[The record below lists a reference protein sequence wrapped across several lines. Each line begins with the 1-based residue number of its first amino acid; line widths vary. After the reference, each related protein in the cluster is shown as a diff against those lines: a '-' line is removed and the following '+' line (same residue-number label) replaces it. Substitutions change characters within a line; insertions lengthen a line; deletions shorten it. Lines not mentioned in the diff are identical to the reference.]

1 MKSATLPTIN
11 KKMNY
16 YRDLDIFGVQ
26 ITAFFLTK
34 WTKNDHKM
42 EPKADHG
49 ENSYQGFGRL
59 KDRKALITGGDS
71 GIGRAIAIAYARE
84 GAEICINYLPEEK
97 EDADWVCD
105 LLEGEGHAVHRMPGN
120 LTDKEFCNT
129 LIKEAHERMGGLD
142 ILVNNAGKQVR
153 QPGIEDISDEQF
165 DETMKTNV
173 YAMFWLTKAALPL
186 MPPGAAIINVTSNQ
200 GFSPA
205 PDLLDYATSKFAIR
219 GFTEAIAQGAI
230 ERGVRVNGVAPG
242 PFWTPLQPSGGQTQE
257 KVQEFGKGTPM
268 GRPGQPA
275 ELAPTFVFL
284 ASQESSYISGEIIGV
299 TGGKPIS

>member
-1 MKSATLPTIN
+1 MTETVKSQYD
-11 KKMNY
+11 M
-16 YRDLDIFGVQ
+16 RDPRTQYPQPPFPKQPQDKPGF
-26 ITAFFLTK
+26 
-34 WTKNDHKM
+34 DHKM

-205 PDLLDYATSKFAIR
+205 PYLLDYATSKFAIR

-230 ERGVRVNGVAPG
+230 ERGVRVNGVVPG

>member
-1 MKSATLPTIN
+1 MTDTVQN
-11 KKMNY
+11 QYEM
-16 YRDLDIFGVQ
+16 RDPRAQYPKPPFPKQPQEKPG
-26 ITAFFLTK
+26 F
-34 WTKNDHKM
+34 DHKM

-49 ENSYQGFGRL
+49 EDSYKGFGRL
-59 KDRKALITGGDS
+59 KGRKALITGGDS
-71 GIGRAIAIAYARE
+71 GIGRAVAIAYARE

-105 LLEGEGHAVHRMPGN
+105 LLEGEGHTVHRMPGN
-120 LTDKEFCNT
+120 LTDKEFCNS
-129 LIKEAHERMGGLD
+129 LIKDAHEKMGGLD

-173 YAMFWLTKAALPL
+173 YAMFWLSKAALPL

-205 PDLLDYATSKFAIR
+205 PYLLDYATTKFAIR
-219 GFTEAIAQGAI
+219 GFTEALAQGALD
-230 ERGVRVNGVAPG
+230 RGVRVNGVAPG

-257 KVQEFGKGTPM
+257 KVQEFGKATPM

>member
-1 MKSATLPTIN
+1 MTDTVQN
-11 KKMNY
+11 QYEM
-16 YRDLDIFGVQ
+16 RDPRAQYPKPPFPKQPQEKPG
-26 ITAFFLTK
+26 F
-34 WTKNDHKM
+34 DHKM

-49 ENSYQGFGRL
+49 EDSYKGFGRL
-59 KDRKALITGGDS
+59 KGRKALITGGDS
-71 GIGRAIAIAYARE
+71 GIGRAVAIAYARE

-105 LLEGEGHAVHRMPGN
+105 LLEGEGHTLHRMPGN
-120 LTDKEFCNT
+120 LTDKEFCNS
-129 LIKEAHERMGGLD
+129 LIKDAHEKMGGLD

-173 YAMFWLTKAALPL
+173 YAMFWLSKAALPL

-205 PDLLDYATSKFAIR
+205 PYLLDYATTKFAIR
-219 GFTEAIAQGAI
+219 GFTEALAQGALD
-230 ERGVRVNGVAPG
+230 RGVRVNGVAPG

-257 KVQEFGKGTPM
+257 KVQEFGKATPM

-284 ASQESSYISGEIIGV
+284 ASQESSYVSGEIIGV

>member
-1 MKSATLPTIN
+1 MTETVKSQYD
-11 KKMNY
+11 M
-16 YRDLDIFGVQ
+16 RDPRTQYPQPPFPKQPQDKPGF
-26 ITAFFLTK
+26 
-34 WTKNDHKM
+34 DHKM

-71 GIGRAIAIAYARE
+71 GIGRAVAIAYSRE
-84 GAEICINYLPEEK
+84 GAEICITYLPEEK
-97 EDADWVCD
+97 EDADWVCE
-105 LLEGEGHAVHRMPGN
+105 LLEGEGHTVRRMPGN
-120 LTDKEFCNT
+120 LTDKEFCNS

-205 PDLLDYATSKFAIR
+205 PYLLDYATSKFAIR

>member
-1 MKSATLPTIN
+1 MTQTAKTQYH
-11 KKMNY
+11 M
-16 YRDLDIFGVQ
+16 RDPRTQYPQPPFPKQPQDKPGF
-26 ITAFFLTK
+26 
-34 WTKNDHKM
+34 DHKM

-59 KDRKALITGGDS
+59 KGRKALITGGDS
-71 GIGRAIAIAYARE
+71 GIGRAVAIAYSRE

-97 EDADWVCD
+97 EDADWVCE
-105 LLEGEGHAVHRMPGN
+105 LLEGEGHTVHRMPGN
-120 LTDKEFCNT
+120 LTDKDFCNS

-153 QPGIEDISDEQF
+153 QSGIEDISDEQF

-205 PDLLDYATSKFAIR
+205 PYLLDYATSKFAIR

-230 ERGVRVNGVAPG
+230 KRGVRVNGVAPG

-257 KVQEFGKGTPM
+257 KVQEFGEGTPM

>member
-1 MKSATLPTIN
+1 MTETVKSQYD
-11 KKMNY
+11 M
-16 YRDLDIFGVQ
+16 RDPRTQYPQPPFPKQPQDKPGF
-26 ITAFFLTK
+26 
-34 WTKNDHKM
+34 DHKM

-153 QPGIEDISDEQF
+153 QPGIEDISDEQL

-205 PDLLDYATSKFAIR
+205 PYLLDYATSKFAIR

>member
-1 MKSATLPTIN
+1 MTDTVQN
-11 KKMNY
+11 QYEM
-16 YRDLDIFGVQ
+16 RDPRAQYPKPPFPKQPQEKPG
-26 ITAFFLTK
+26 F
-34 WTKNDHKM
+34 DHKM

-49 ENSYQGFGRL
+49 EDSYKGFGRL
-59 KDRKALITGGDS
+59 KGRKALITGGDS
-71 GIGRAIAIAYARE
+71 GIGRAVAIAYARE

-105 LLEGEGHAVHRMPGN
+105 LLEGEGHTVHRMPGN
-120 LTDKEFCNT
+120 LTDKEFCNS
-129 LIKEAHERMGGLD
+129 LIKDAHEKMGGLD

-173 YAMFWLTKAALPL
+173 YAVFWLSKAALPL

-205 PDLLDYATSKFAIR
+205 PYLLDYATTKFAIR
-219 GFTEAIAQGAI
+219 GFTEALAQGALD
-230 ERGVRVNGVAPG
+230 RGVRVNGVAPG

-257 KVQEFGKGTPM
+257 KVQEFGKATPM

>member
-1 MKSATLPTIN
+1 MTQTAKTQYH
-11 KKMNY
+11 M
-16 YRDLDIFGVQ
+16 RDPRTQYPQPPFPKQPQDKPGF
-26 ITAFFLTK
+26 
-34 WTKNDHKM
+34 DHKM

-59 KDRKALITGGDS
+59 KGRKALITGGDS
-71 GIGRAIAIAYARE
+71 GIGRAVAIAYSRE

-97 EDADWVCD
+97 DDADWVCE
-105 LLEGEGHAVHRMPGN
+105 LLEGEGHTVHRMPGN
-120 LTDKEFCNT
+120 LTDKDFCNS

-153 QPGIEDISDEQF
+153 QSGIEDISDEQF

-205 PDLLDYATSKFAIR
+205 PYLLDYATSKFAIR

-230 ERGVRVNGVAPG
+230 KRGVRVNGVAPG

-257 KVQEFGKGTPM
+257 KVQEFGEGTPM

-275 ELAPTFVFL
+275 ELAPAFVFL

>member
-1 MKSATLPTIN
+1 
-11 KKMNY
+11 
-16 YRDLDIFGVQ
+16 
-26 ITAFFLTK
+26 
-34 WTKNDHKM
+34 
-42 EPKADHG
+42 
-49 ENSYQGFGRL
+49 
-59 KDRKALITGGDS
+59 
-71 GIGRAIAIAYARE
+71 
-84 GAEICINYLPEEK
+84 
-97 EDADWVCD
+97 
-105 LLEGEGHAVHRMPGN
+105 
-120 LTDKEFCNT
+120 
-129 LIKEAHERMGGLD
+129 MGGLD

-205 PDLLDYATSKFAIR
+205 PYLLDYATSKFAIR